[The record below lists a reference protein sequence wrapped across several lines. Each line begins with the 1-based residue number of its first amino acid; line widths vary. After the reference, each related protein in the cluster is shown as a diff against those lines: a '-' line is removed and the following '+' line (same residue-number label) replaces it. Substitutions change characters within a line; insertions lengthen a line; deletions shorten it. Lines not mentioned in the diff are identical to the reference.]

1 MNVLDIFFVAL
12 LSSAILF
19 LLFSFFLIVLRVSTG
34 KQLKALPQR
43 KIKNKRKRK
52 KVIRARMKLQ
62 KKRKKQSLWIVL
74 FFMFSVIA
82 GGSAFYS
89 RYYQMMHLTAED
101 SSAIAKSYYLV
112 DELEKQM
119 NSIGNGASPEK
130 VQKNIRDLSGQLAST
145 TVRKASG
152 TLSVDKQRL
161 LTRHY
166 SLAQNLGINLSSLTA
181 KDLENQ
187 TTRDTYLEDIKKVT
201 DSQEKI
207 FKEFGV
213 NKSALEQKQ

>member
-19 LLFSFFLIVLRVSTG
+19 LLFSFFIMVLRISAG
-34 KQLKALPQR
+34 KQLRALPQR

-52 KVIRARMKLQ
+52 KVMRARTKLQ
-62 KKRKKQSLWIVL
+62 KKRKKQLIWIVL
-74 FFMFSVIA
+74 FLFFGAAA
-82 GGSAFYS
+82 GGGAFYS
-89 RYYQMMHLTAED
+89 RYYQLMHLNSED

-152 TLSVDKQRL
+152 TLSVEKQKL
-161 LTRHY
+161 LSRHY
-166 SLAQNLGINLSSLTA
+166 SLTQNLGINLSSLTA

-187 TTRDTYLEDIKKVT
+187 TTREAYLEDIKKVT